1 MRNLYEKPEC
11 ESITLA
17 MESAILL
24 NRGIRNYPTDPGL
37 NPRPASRLEYD
48 EEAGQ

>member
-17 MESAILL
+17 MESAILSNQGL
-24 NRGIRNYPTDPGL
+24 TNEKTNPGL
-37 NPRPASRLEYD
+37 KPQPASRLEYD
-48 EEAGQ
+48 EEAGL